1 MIGTVAVGR
10 RFSSLVRNVADKGK
24 GPGPYA
30 GRYTRDSSA
39 SFVGVA
45 RHVGGG
51 SFPGISKS
59 IGVLCG

>member
-1 MIGTVAVGR
+1 M
-10 RFSSLVRNVADKGK
+10 VRNVTDKGK

-45 RHVGGG
+45 RHIGGG

-59 IGVLCG
+59 IGVFCG